1 MTDSATS
8 PDVEAPDVELETKG
22 VAPADQDAGEGA
34 VSDTDHDDDGL
45 DTEQTAD
52 AGVGE
57 DDGLDDF
64 ELDGK
69 TYRVPKTLIEGQ
81 LRNEDYTRKTQE
93 VARKAEMAEARE
105 RAAQAQEEFLATHAE
120 AVKANLADVARLT
133 SLEADI
139 AKYDG
144 YDQWEQLK
152 VADPDA
158 YREHRDRHRD
168 LKEERRDLQ
177 AKVKTA
183 EETIGLEA
191 RKRAET
197 ARQSALQEA
206 AVVLKRDIKDWGPK
220 LVEEIAGF
228 AEQKFGYSRAEF
240 LDIATDARNVKAL
253 HLALIGEKTL
263 NRERAAKKAEQ
274 SQRTKPANEVGA
286 GAPNAR
292 RPSDA
297 SGDRLSTDEWR
308 RRRDA
313 EVAAKRGA

>member
-22 VAPADQDAGEGA
+22 VATADQDTGEGA
-34 VSDTDHDDDGL
+34 SSDTDHDGDGL
-45 DTEQTAD
+45 DTEQTEG
-52 AGVGE
+52 AGGDD
-57 DDGLDDF
+57 DDGLD
-64 ELDGK
+64 EYEIDGK
-69 TYRVPKTLIEGQ
+69 TYRVPKALIEGQ

-105 RAAQAQEEFLATHAE
+105 RAAREQEEFLATHAE
-120 AVKANLADVARLT
+120 AVKANLADVAKLT
-133 SLEADI
+133 SLETDI
-139 AKYDG
+139 AKYDA

-152 VADPDA
+152 VNDPDA
-158 YREHRDRHRD
+158 YREHRDRYRD

-177 AKVKTA
+177 AKVKSA

-206 AVVLKRDIKDWGPK
+206 SVVLKRDIKDWGPK

-240 LDIATDARNVKAL
+240 LDLATDARNVKAL
-253 HLALIGEKTL
+253 HLALIGEKAEK
-263 NRERAAKKAEQ
+263 RAQAAKKAEQ

-297 SGDRLSTDEWR
+297 SGDRLSTEEWR
-308 RRRDA
+308 RRR
-313 EVAAKRGA
+313 EEERAARRR

>member
-22 VAPADQDAGEGA
+22 VATADQDTGEGA
-34 VSDTDHDDDGL
+34 SSDTDQDDDGL
-45 DTEQTAD
+45 DIEQTEG
-52 AGVGE
+52 AGGDD
-57 DDGLDDF
+57 DDGLDDY
-64 ELDGK
+64 EIDGK
-69 TYRVPKTLIEGQ
+69 TYRVPKALIEGQ

-93 VARKAEMAEARE
+93 VARKAEIAEARE

-120 AVKANLADVARLT
+120 AVKANLADVAKLT
-133 SLEADI
+133 SLETDI
-139 AKYDG
+139 AKYDA

-152 VADPDA
+152 VNDPDA
-158 YREHRDRHRD
+158 WREHRDRYRD

-177 AKVKTA
+177 AKVKSA

-240 LDIATDARNVKAL
+240 LDLATDARNVKAL
-253 HLALIGEKTL
+253 HLALIGEKAEK
-263 NRERAAKKAEQ
+263 RAQAAKKAEQ

-286 GAPNAR
+286 GAPHAR
-292 RPSDA
+292 RASDP
-297 SGDRLSTDEWR
+297 SGDALATQAWMER
-308 RRRDA
+308 RNKEKQAGR
-313 EVAAKRGA
+313 